1 MVLSWTWDCFSPA
14 TLFASSRIKSMNA
27 SAASEPVRQ
36 KFPPP
41 PTGASRWNGRASPA
55 EPVAAISS
63 LRDYWPLVVAVT
75 LRWRWLAAAGA
86 ARLVLRAL
94 GGPLLWSTG
103 HAAVAPILRYENPD
117 PPP

>member
-1 MVLSWTWDCFSPA
+1 
-14 TLFASSRIKSMNA
+14 MNA

-75 LRWRWLAAAGA
+75 LRWRWLAAAA
-86 ARLVLRAL
+86 AAGMLLGAL
-94 GGPLLWSTG
+94 GGRMIWSTG
-103 HAAVAPILRYENPD
+103 YT
-117 PPP
+117 